1 MVGIHCDSPTG
12 SILRMENRRNM
23 SQISKESIE
32 KLQDLSTS
40 IDVKLTFWFDDDHFE
55 TEEEVLELIHYCETG
70 ELDVFTDQCIDE
82 ITNMIH
88 TEFFDP
94 PHQSAMGQMDRPMG
108 IVLDT
113 NVTYG

>member
-1 MVGIHCDSPTG
+1 MVGIRCTSSSG
-12 SILRMENRRNM
+12 GILGMEDRRNM
-23 SQISKESIE
+23 SQISKESVE
-32 KLQDLSTS
+32 KLQDLASS
-40 IDVKLTFWFDDDHFE
+40 IDVKLTFWFDDDYFE

-70 ELDVFTDQCIDE
+70 EFDDFTDQCIDE
-82 ITNMIH
+82 LLSMIH

-94 PHQSAMGQMDRPMG
+94 PYQSRMGQLDRPMG